1 MYTITLNIPK
11 EVMGLY
17 GSESEFVD
25 YVSMV
30 IAKDLYKNMGVSAMH
45 CAKIV
50 NMSEAEFKKCIKAT
64 EVPCFV
70 YESETELIEKL
81 EEGYAD
87 MLAGR
92 VKPVREI

>member
-1 MYTITLNIPK
+1 MVGTIWSLPFLQQKLVNAEIDGGIRIIMYTITLNIPK

-17 GSESEFVD
+17 GSESEFAD

-50 NMSEAEFKKCIKAT
+50 RKKK
-64 EVPCFV
+64 
-70 YESETELIEKL
+70 
-81 EEGYAD
+81 
-87 MLAGR
+87 
-92 VKPVREI
+92 